1 VHSRFFILVAR
12 RRRKRGYDV
21 ASFLAVSFL
30 ASQFAVARSAYKV
43 TNQQP
48 QPQQQKQEQQR
59 ELGTY

>member
-1 VHSRFFILVAR
+1 LVAR